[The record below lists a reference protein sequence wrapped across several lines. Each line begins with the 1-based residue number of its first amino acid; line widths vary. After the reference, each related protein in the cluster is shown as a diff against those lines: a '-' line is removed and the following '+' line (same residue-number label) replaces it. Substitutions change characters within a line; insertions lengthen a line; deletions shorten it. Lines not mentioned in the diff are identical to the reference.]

1 MNTEE
6 IKEQINNDGDRQ
18 KKPRMGDKKKKG
30 RIKKKEKKKMKY
42 FLKQQ
47 P

>member
-1 MNTEE
+1 MMET
-6 IKEQINNDGDRQ
+6 G
-18 KKPRMGDKKKKG
+18 KKSQEWGDKKKKE